1 MKYVVDASVAVK
13 WFVPESHSTEAVV
26 LIDGTHELHAPEL
39 IIAELGNILW
49 RKHKQ
54 QLLAS
59 SVARQIVRKFR
70 DFDIIF
76 HSHQRTSSSAFVGA
90 ELSGQTVYDWTYLAL
105 AASLSCSFV
114 TADAKFY
121 RALETTSMK
130 KYLVWVGDL

>member
-13 WFVPESHSTEAVV
+13 WFVPETHSTEAVV
-26 LIDGTHELHAPEL
+26 LIDGSHELHAPEL

-49 RKHKQ
+49 RKQRQ

-59 SVARQIVRKFR
+59 SDARQIVRKFR
-70 DFDIIF
+70 DFDIFF
-76 HSHQRTSSSAFVGA
+76 HSHQRTSSSAYVGA

-105 AASLSCSFV
+105 AASLSCTFV

-121 RALETTSMK
+121 RALEKTSINK
-130 KYLVWVGDL
+130 HLVWVGDL